1 MKKIFTLLFFV
12 MATLTAM
19 AGTSFTVTN
28 PMTIIDNTQSSM
40 IVANQTV
47 EVIQNDDETWSLKFE
62 SLASDNYTIGD
73 ITFDGVTVTDK
84 GYYVYSLQCNDAT
97 GKVTDT
103 TSPYVGKTLILQ
115 MAGELSPKG
124 YGSQAFTFEIFCDE
138 DEDIYFQGSFS
149 PDEGMVDGII
159 VPVYYVGKSDKGAC
173 QGESNLGVINAEDG
187 SVSFQIDGLTNV
199 NNGEEYSTLTIDGLE
214 MGFGDEEGVYVLQAE
229 NTTAI
234 TEEGTTVTVKK
245 LDLELVSNALPAVGD
260 DDDMGFGGD
269 DDMGVG
275 GDDDMGVG
283 GDDEWSIIGTLVIA
297 DPTTGDEFTYELSN
311 DPQILTAIKAAKA
324 GANGA
329 AEYFSV
335 NGAKLQGAQKGLNIV
350 RKDGKT
356 IKCVVK

>member
-1 MKKIFTLLFFV
+1 MKKIFTLMFFV

-28 PMTIIDNTQSSM
+28 PMTIIDNNQESM
-40 IVANQTV
+40 LVENQTV
-47 EVIQNDDETWSLKFE
+47 ELIQNDDDTWSLKFE
-62 SLASDNYTIGD
+62 SLASSNCTIGD
-73 ITFDGVTVTDK
+73 ITFNGVTVTDK

-97 GKVTDT
+97 GTVTDA

-115 MAGELSPKG
+115 LAGELSPKG

-149 PDEGMVDGII
+149 PDEGLVDGII
-159 VPVYYVGKSDKGAC
+159 VPVYYIGKSAKGTC
-173 QGESNLGVINAEDG
+173 NGESNLGVINEEDG

-199 NNGEEYSTLTIDGLE
+199 DNGEEYSTLTVSGLE
-214 MGFGDEEGVYVLQAE
+214 MGFGDEDGVYVLKAE
-229 NTTAI
+229 NTVAL
-234 TEEGTTVTVKK
+234 TEEGTSVTVKK
-245 LDLELVSNALPAVGD
+245 LDIELVSNAGPEVG
-260 DDDMGFGGD
+260 DDDMGFGD

-275 GDDDMGVG
+275 GDDDDMGVG
-283 GDDEWSIIGTLVIA
+283 GEEEWTVNGTLVIA
-297 DPTTGDEFTYELSN
+297 DPTTGDEFTYELST
-311 DPQILTAIKAAKA
+311 DEGTITAIKTAK
-324 GANGA
+324 GNANGA

-335 NGAKLQGAQKGLNIV
+335 NGAKLPGAHKGLNIV